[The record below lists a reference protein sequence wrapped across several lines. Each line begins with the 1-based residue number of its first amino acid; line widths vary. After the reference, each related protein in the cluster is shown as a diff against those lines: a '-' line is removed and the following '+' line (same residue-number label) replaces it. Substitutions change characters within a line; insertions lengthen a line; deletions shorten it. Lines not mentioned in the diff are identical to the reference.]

1 MVDMM
6 GSSALT
12 SDIFMLG
19 VGPVINAS
27 IVFSVLA
34 VVPEVKKKIKYMQ
47 ENMGR
52 EVSPLLAPF
61 PHPHSVVDQYFLAK
75 CAALPHQ
82 VFRSVLSSYLFMS

>member
-1 MVDMM
+1 MM

-61 PHPHSVVDQYFLAK
+61 PHPHIVGDQYFPPK
-75 CAALPHQ
+75 WAALPHRG
-82 VFRSVLSSYLFMS
+82 FRSVLSS